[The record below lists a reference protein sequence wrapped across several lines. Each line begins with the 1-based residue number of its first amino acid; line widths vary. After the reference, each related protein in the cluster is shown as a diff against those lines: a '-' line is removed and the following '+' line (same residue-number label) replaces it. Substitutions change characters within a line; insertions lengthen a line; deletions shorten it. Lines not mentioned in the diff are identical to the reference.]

1 MRAQVV
7 ARLNRRL
14 SPEQV
19 SADLARCFPGRDDM
33 RVSTE
38 TIYHSLYVQ
47 GRGALRQELC
57 VAKALRSGRKGR
69 KPRSRLP
76 ARGRRPW
83 IAEGTRISD
92 RPAEAAD
99 RAVPGHWEGDLII
112 GGGDQRTCLITLVER
127 SSRFVLISRLGV
139 HDAHSVADRLTAMF
153 SGLPAQIAR
162 SLTWDQGVK
171 MAACNRFTVATGV
184 KVYFCDPHSPWQRGS
199 NENTNGLIRDFFPKG
214 TDFSTVTDVQVA
226 EAQRLLNLRPR
237 KTLDWLTPAEK
248 LEAYIKDV
256 ALTT

>member
-1 MRAQVV
+1 M
-7 ARLNRRL
+7 
-14 SPEQV
+14 
-19 SADLARCFPGRDDM
+19 
-33 RVSTE
+33 
-38 TIYHSLYVQ
+38 
-47 GRGALRQELC
+47 
-57 VAKALRSGRKGR
+57 
-69 KPRSRLP
+69 
-76 ARGRRPW
+76 
-83 IAEGTRISD
+83 
-92 RPAEAAD
+92 
-99 RAVPGHWEGDLII
+99 PGHWEGDLII

-214 TDFSTVTDVQVA
+214 TDFSTVTDAQVA